1 MAVDQEVIPVHT
13 QGVKVAIS
21 VPDPV
26 CAAVDEAAARLGISR
41 SEFFATAAGRYLEE
55 LERASLTNSVD
66 EAVALI
72 GGEVPELADRA
83 WSDAAAR
90 RTFDRNPW

>member
-1 MAVDQEVIPVHT
+1 MAVDREVIPVHA
-13 QGVKVAIS
+13 QGAKVAIS

-26 CAAVDEAAARLGISR
+26 STAVDAAAARLGISR

-72 GGEVPELADRA
+72 GGEVPEPTDRA
-83 WSDAAAR
+83 WTTAAAR
-90 RTFDRNPW
+90 RTFERHPW